1 MDKTELKQTLR
12 SQFIPMSEAVQNKL
26 NYLMGDNVFLSEDF
40 ISDDTS
46 LEDAFNMQTSTDKE
60 FNIEEA
66 FNSEATVSNTKIT
79 ELTEKIHNNQHAT
92 NVPFEERK
100 KSVAA
105 KIAALRGIAMPGDY
119 LNKKF

>member
-105 KIAALRGIAMPGDY
+105 KIAALRGIAMP
-119 LNKKF
+119 